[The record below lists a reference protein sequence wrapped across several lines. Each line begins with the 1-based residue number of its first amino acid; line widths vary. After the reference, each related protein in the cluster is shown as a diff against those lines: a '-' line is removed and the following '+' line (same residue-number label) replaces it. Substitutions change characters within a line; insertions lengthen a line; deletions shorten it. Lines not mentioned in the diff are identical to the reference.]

1 MAEFD
6 ISEFRA
12 RLRAAVR
19 EALGTKD
26 AHAVAALRSLASAI
40 DNAEA
45 VEGPARHGVKLGVGA
60 GDVERRRLSL
70 SDVDRIVAGE
80 IAEREAAAAQ
90 YERLGRL
97 HEAHALRAEIALLE
111 PFRAEL

>member
-6 ISEFRA
+6 VSGFRA

-19 EALGTKD
+19 EALSSRD
-26 AHAVAALRSLASAI
+26 LHAIAALRSLAGAV

-45 VEGPARHGVKLGVGA
+45 VASSSVPRVKIGVGV

-70 SDVDRIVAGE
+70 ADVDRIIAGE
-80 IAEREAAAAQ
+80 IAERADAASE
-90 YERLGRL
+90 YERMGRV
-97 HEAHALRAEIALLE
+97 EKADALRAQISVLE
-111 PFRAEL
+111 HFRAS